1 MFNASVLYLDSPKLE
16 ELLELEERVLWSG
29 APDYGR
35 KLFELRQNEKI
46 VVICIAVGA
55 VAMLLTLPFV
65 PQGHGNSMRAA
76 WAFLI
81 VIAMLVCFL
90 VTNALDRKML
100 LSNLAY
106 FVTDRRAIVVRAQKG
121 LFRDGDVYVVSCRH
135 SVEFPYSIR
144 KNHPYASLRV
154 GTLFD
159 KERNRKALPDHVFDE
174 RARLRP
180 LALSTWTTTHVEF
193 ENVREADYL
202 RALIRS
208 AAQKRETS

>member
-1 MFNASVLYLDSPKLE
+1 MFNASVSYLDSPELE

-46 VVICIAVGA
+46 VAICIAVGA
-55 VAMLLTLPFV
+55 VALLLTLPFV
-65 PQGHGNSMRAA
+65 PQEQGNSIRAA
-76 WAFLI
+76 WIFLI

-90 VTNALDRKML
+90 VANALDRKML
-100 LSNLAY
+100 FSNLAY
-106 FVTDRRAIVVRAQKG
+106 FVTDRRAIVVRAVKG
-121 LFRDGDVYVVSCRH
+121 LFHKGDVYVVSCRH

-159 KERNRKALPDHVFDE
+159 KDEKRNALPDHAFDT
-174 RARLRP
+174 RARLCG
-180 LALSTWTTTHVEF
+180 LAPSTWTTTPVEF

-202 RALIRS
+202 RALILS
-208 AAQKRETS
+208 AAQKRDAS